1 MPASS
6 SEMPTKHRLLSGLSA
21 LRIRRKEVDLLLK
34 PIFIG
39 YKVAIAH
46 GVPHHTRCF
55 PFLSSVDATL
65 DPQALA
71 QEMIH
76 EPYRYRRR
84 HPDGL
89 FLGP

>member
-1 MPASS
+1 M
-6 SEMPTKHRLLSGLSA
+6 
-21 LRIRRKEVDLLLK
+21 LLK

-39 YKVAIAH
+39 YKVAITAAC
-46 GVPHHTRCF
+46 GWPQVAVPI
-55 PFLSSVDATL
+55 SVIGRGQNR
-65 DPQALA
+65 PSVLA

-84 HPDGL
+84 YPDGL